1 MSRKYSLD
9 LLEKIQEKQETINV
23 QGAEVIVK
31 KIYQIAMKRSN
42 ASTSL

>member
-31 KIYQIAMKRSN
+31 KYTR
-42 ASTSL
+42 LR